1 MIGANDLAPATRAA
15 YDVLRQEVPQVERDI
30 LMYEQMQKCERIVIE
45 NRLIPAVEAITGEL
59 N

>member
-1 MIGANDLAPATRAA
+1 M
-15 YDVLRQEVPQVERDI
+15 VEQDI
-30 LMYEQMQKCERIVIE
+30 LMYEQMAKCERIVIE